1 MVRSETSKD
10 MCSVTKNSNMPFI
23 YKLETLVALNSSVMA
38 APHIQLDSK
47 QLKKIKVVRYQAFL
61 FATVREVAVITFCNC
76 TY

>member
-23 YKLETLVALNSSVMA
+23 YKVETLVALNSSVMA

-47 QLKKIKVVRYQAFL
+47 QLKKSKGGQISSLSLCYCKRSSSYYL
-61 FATVREVAVITFCNC
+61 L
-76 TY
+76 